1 MKEKHQQLSNEMKS
15 REGKLRA
22 EIHKNEIQIYKQ
34 KKGKEKKKKPSQWK
48 LFSKQTER
56 KPNKN
61 EMIKEMMKL
70 TDCIKYRLHN
80 E

>member
-34 KKGKEKKKKPSQWK
+34 KKRKRKEKKAEPVEIIQ
-48 LFSKQTER
+48 QTNR
-56 KPNKN
+56 KETQQKWNDKGN
-61 EMIKEMMKL
+61 DEI
-70 TDCIKYRLHN
+70 DRLHKISPA
-80 E
+80 